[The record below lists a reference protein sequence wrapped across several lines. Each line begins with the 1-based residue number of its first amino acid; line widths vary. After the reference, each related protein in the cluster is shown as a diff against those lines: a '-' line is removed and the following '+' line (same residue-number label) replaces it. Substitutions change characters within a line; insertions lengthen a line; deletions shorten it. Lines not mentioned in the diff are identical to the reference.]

1 MSRPEKVRLG
11 DLLIKQSYLSEDQV
25 QLALA
30 EQKNT
35 GRKLGRILIEK
46 KWVTEEQIAAALA
59 RQMALPFVNLDQR
72 SLSPEVI
79 RLLPESQARRFRALA
94 IEKRPDSVLVA
105 MSDPTDLSAYDE
117 LTRILK
123 TTIELAVVIEGQVLQ
138 VIDRVY
144 RRTQEISGLAKALE
158 ADVGDVTDFG
168 QLLAGNTQEDAPVV
182 RLLQTV
188 FDDAVQARASDI
200 HFEPQEGRLQ
210 IRFRIDGV
218 LQAQPTA
225 DMKIAPSVG
234 LRLKLISGLDISE
247 KRLPQDGRFVIKS
260 RKGPLDIRIS
270 TMPTQYGES
279 IVMRL
284 LARTEGVSRLDDL
297 DMPQGMLA
305 RFRAAIHRP
314 NGLVLVTGPTGS
326 GKTTTLYAALEE
338 LNSSETKI
346 ITVEDPVE
354 YRLAGINQVQVNE
367 KIDLSFSKVLRSAL
381 RQDPDVVLVGEMR
394 DQETAQIGL
403 RAAMTGHMVLSTLH
417 TNDAA
422 SSPLRLIDMGVAPF
436 LVATSLQG
444 VLAQRLVRKV
454 CPRCCSDE
462 ALDDHERAWL
472 RVALSAE
479 SPVRQKIGH
488 GCNHCNNTGFLGR
501 TGVYEFLEMSR
512 ALINA
517 ATHANP
523 AEFMDAARAE
533 LGPHTLRH
541 HAATLVATGVTT
553 VAEAMKVSYQL
564 ED

>member
-1 MSRPEKVRLG
+1 MTRPEKVRLG
-11 DLLIKQSYLSEDQV
+11 DLLVKQGYLSDDQI
-25 QLALA
+25 QQALA
-30 EQKNT
+30 EQKDT
-35 GRKLGRILIEK
+35 GRKLGRILIDK
-46 KWVTEEQIAAALA
+46 KLVTEEQIASALA
-59 RQMALPFVNLDQR
+59 RQMALPFINLEQR
-72 SLSPEVI
+72 NLVPDIV
-79 RLLPESQARRFRALA
+79 RMLTESQARRFRALV
-94 IEKRPDSVLVA
+94 IEKRPNSLLIA
-105 MSDPTDLSAYDE
+105 MSDPTDLSAFDE

-123 TTIELAVVIEGQVLQ
+123 TTLDLAVVVEGQALQ

-158 ADVGDVTDFG
+158 ADVADTLDFS
-168 QLLAGNTQEDAPVV
+168 QLLTANSQEDAPVV

-188 FDDAVQARASDI
+188 LDDAMQARASDI

-218 LQAQPTA
+218 LQAQTTA
-225 DMKIAPSVG
+225 DIRIAPSVV

-260 RKGPLDIRIS
+260 RQKPLDVRIS

-279 IVMRL
+279 VVMRL
-284 LARTEGVSRLDDL
+284 LARTEGVSLLDEL
-297 DMPQGMLA
+297 NMPPAILE
-305 RFRAAIHRP
+305 RFRHAIRRP

-354 YRLAGINQVQVNE
+354 YRLGGINQVQVNE
-367 KIDLSFSKVLRSAL
+367 KIDLNFSRVLRSAL

-403 RAAMTGHMVLSTLH
+403 RAAMTGHLVLSTLH

-422 SSPLRLIDMGVAPF
+422 SSALRLMDMGVPPF
-436 LVATSLQG
+436 LVTTSLQG

-454 CPRCCSDE
+454 CPRCSSE
-462 ALDDHERAWL
+462 RALDERESVWL
-472 RVALSAE
+472 KDALGGGSH
-479 SPVRQKIGH
+479 SVQKAGN
-488 GCNHCNNTGFLGR
+488 GCGHCNNTGFLGR
-501 TGVYEFLEMSR
+501 TGVYEFMEMSR

-517 ATHANP
+517 ATQASP
-523 AEFMDAARAE
+523 TEFLQLARNQM
-533 LGPHTLRH
+533 GHQTLRH
-541 HAATLVATGVTT
+541 HAASLVVAGITT
-553 VAEAMKVSYQL
+553 VAEAMKVSY
-564 ED
+564 EFSD